1 MTRAVRFCTRRFA
14 CADATGR
21 GQVVRFI
28 FARIWREVLSV
39 GNCTPNYA
47 PGFDATTE
55 DSSVL
60 RSSKSDRKW
69 QAPRRRGFDDDNFYG
84 NAPSPPTFPT
94 VTMSSS
100 APEVQA
106 TVKWFNAEKGYGFAA
121 LADGSG
127 DVFLHVNALQ
137 AAGFPTV
144 SPGATLKV
152 RVGNG
157 QKGRQIDQVV
167 AVDEST
173 AEQPGSRPAQG
184 GAPRG
189 PRPPSAPRRPVDLST
204 ASEMLG
210 TVKWYHAEKG
220 FGFITPQSGGK
231 DVFVHATALERSG
244 LPPLQEGQTVRI
256 GVVQGAKGPEAASVS
271 RD

>member
-1 MTRAVRFCTRRFA
+1 M
-14 CADATGR
+14 
-21 GQVVRFI
+21 
-28 FARIWREVLSV
+28 
-39 GNCTPNYA
+39 
-47 PGFDATTE
+47 
-55 DSSVL
+55 

-84 NAPSPPTFPT
+84 NAPSPTPFPS
-94 VTMSSS
+94 VAMSSS
-100 APEVQA
+100 APEMQA
-106 TVKWFNAEKGYGFAA
+106 TVKWFNTEKGYGFAA

-137 AAGFPTV
+137 AAGHQTV
-144 SPGATLKV
+144 SPGATLTV

-173 AEQPGSRPAQG
+173 AEQPGSRPPP
-184 GAPRG
+184 GARG
-189 PRPPSAPRRPVDLST
+189 PRSSSGPRQPVDLSS
-204 ASEMLG
+204 ASEMIG
-210 TVKWYHAEKG
+210 TVKWYNPDKG

-271 RD
+271 KD

>member
-1 MTRAVRFCTRRFA
+1 MRYNASVIRQYDTRGGILHAPARLTAVRRTDLHLPTYATR
-14 CADATGR
+14 CYQSAT
-21 GQVVRFI
+21 
-28 FARIWREVLSV
+28 V
-39 GNCTPNYA
+39 GPKWA
-47 PGFDATTE
+47 AHVDATTE

-84 NAPSPPTFPT
+84 NAPSPTPFPA
-94 VTMSSS
+94 VALSSS

-137 AAGFPTV
+137 AAGHQTV

-173 AEQPGSRPAQG
+173 AEQPGSRPARAPEVLAHPAHR
-184 GAPRG
+184 GARST
-189 PRPPSAPRRPVDLST
+189 SAPPVRCS
-204 ASEMLG
+204 A
-210 TVKWYHAEKG
+210 
-220 FGFITPQSGGK
+220 
-231 DVFVHATALERSG
+231 R
-244 LPPLQEGQTVRI
+244 
-256 GVVQGAKGPEAASVS
+256 
-271 RD
+271 